1 MEEETW
7 KRLKWEFPVIY
18 LAVVG
23 STATNYAFTN
33 PNYTLMQ
40 LLQVLLR
47 VALTG
52 LIILGIL
59 YLVIYEIY
67 LHSNKKT

>member
-23 STATNYAFTN
+23 SNAANYAFTN
-33 PNYTLMQ
+33 PN
-40 LLQVLLR
+40 LLKNLNSQSKYQR
-47 VALTG
+47 
-52 LIILGIL
+52 
-59 YLVIYEIY
+59 E
-67 LHSNKKT
+67 